1 MEVLLGG
8 FLAIVGGV
16 IGAAYQA
23 KLARDAE
30 TRAEH
35 RRQLD
40 RLRESRLADLRA
52 AFRLQITMAEHVRA
66 VQAGELPEQIARLRQ
81 QMESGANVDADPTL
95 LDPEAVMELANIYL
109 GLLER
114 EPGSGVTRNEL
125 QGLAA
130 VEAKLQV
137 SYRAAKHRL
146 LSE

>member
-8 FLAIVGGV
+8 FLAIAGGV

-23 KLARDAE
+23 TLARDAE

-35 RRQLD
+35 RRQRD

-52 AFRLQITMAEHVRA
+52 AFLQQITIAEHVRA
-66 VQAGELPEQIARLRQ
+66 VLAGELPQQIARLRQ

-95 LDPEAVMELANIYL
+95 LDPEAVMELVNINL
-109 GLLER
+109 GLSER

-125 QGLAA
+125 ESIAA
-130 VEAKLQV
+130 VEAKLHV
-137 SYRAAKHRL
+137 SYRAAKLRL